1 MTFDYVGWVEE
12 TKKLVRKYST
22 ANPSIDNMLDLI
34 LMHANRGRF
43 DEAERLKLVVTR
55 MLGSIYQAKADQIPS
70 MPIPEKMEGDI
81 VIGRVFQ
88 GDNTYD
94 EFKTPLKDLNRHVG
108 IFASAGHGKTVL
120 IVNLIRQIMEHNK
133 SHPDTPI
140 NFLAFDFKQ
149 DFRHLRELPIVC
161 LRWNW
166 LRLNPLVPPE
176 GVSEPDWFNLI
187 CSALAHTMGFYQASE
202 YYLRE
207 VINNEHQRVK
217 ENSYVSL
224 QKVWEIVEGTVEK
237 SYRRDEYR
245 NVVLNRLTTVTQVLH
260 EVLDCEQGFPIS
272 GLLDYPVVIELDGL
286 DEGVANFIVT
296 LVLIYVQEYRKAQL
310 HRGGLRHLIIFDEA
324 HRIFY
329 KPTELRSTEAEVGE
343 SPIQQLPRIIRDF
356 DEGLIFSSQEPSKIN
371 DSVTA
376 NTDLKLVGYLGSGF
390 DINAVQS
397 IYRLQYE
404 DSELIKK
411 LKLGQWMAQKSGIP
425 DPFLVQTQ
433 NYEFPKTVANDE
445 LKERMKEF
453 VAKMQSEPKRVG
465 TTMTD
470 YVKLPALSD
479 KAYRVLE
486 HVGQKPLRNISQRYK
501 ELKIH
506 PLDGKNAVKELCDR
520 KYVSLKPIQLSSGR
534 PSMYLELTQLGR
546 ALLQKNDVSL
556 TAWDDYVGNV
566 GLEHRAYQWLVAN
579 ALKKLGYAVKKE
591 YAMDGK
597 RFDVYAE
604 RVSQSGEIR
613 VDGTADYKVER
624 RIGIEVCVSP
634 KTNFFEAAKVAD
646 KLDEMLFIC
655 RDLSVVELMQKEMLS
670 LGISEPK
677 LKFLVAHRYLS
688 ELYSSLS
695 KSEAGGE

>member
-1 MTFDYVGWVEE
+1 MSFDYVQYVEE
-12 TKKLVRKYST
+12 SKRLVRKYST
-22 ANPSIDNMLDLI
+22 SNPTIDSMLNAILTYAKLGELKEADDLRNTVE
-34 LMHANRGRF
+34 LLL
-43 DEAERLKLVVTR
+43 RL
-55 MLGSIYQAKADQIPS
+55 IYQAKVNQAVS
-70 MPIPEKMEGDI
+70 MPVPEKSEGDI
-81 VIGRVFQ
+81 MLGTIFQ
-88 GDNTYD
+88 ANKTFH
-94 EFKTPLKDLNRHVG
+94 EFKIPLKDMNRHVG
-108 IFASAGHGKTVL
+108 IFASSGHGKTVL
-120 IVNLIRQIMEHNK
+120 IVNLIRQIMEYNK
-133 SHPDTPI
+133 SHSGTPI
-140 NFLAFDFKQ
+140 NLLAFDFKQ

-176 GVSEPDWFNLI
+176 GVSEPDWFNLV
-187 CSALAHTMGFYQASE
+187 CSALAHTMEFYQASE

-260 EVLDCEQGFPIS
+260 DVLDCEQGFPIS